1 MTAASRSRR
10 LLSLTAKSLVIAA
23 LLALATATASPAAQA
38 KPKKKSCARA
48 IINDWYGDG
57 QIDKQYEPHCYK
69 EAIRAL
75 PVDIK
80 DYSHAPEDI
89 LRALAYRK
97 KGKPDPGNGA
107 APDPSLG
114 GTTDPDYN
122 FVPTESGV
130 GDTTGGAETDAAG
143 DVNTASPSS
152 IPIPLLVLGGL
163 ALLLLAAGGAG
174 YVNRRRQADGGSS
187 DGAP

>member
-1 MTAASRSRR
+1 MTVAA
-10 LLSLTAKSLVIAA
+10 TPV
-23 LLALATATASPAAQA
+23 AQA
-38 KPKKKSCARA
+38 KQKKKNCARA

-57 QIDKQYEPHCYK
+57 QIDKLYEPHCYK

-97 KGKPDPGNGA
+97 KGKPDPGNGGT
-107 APDPSLG
+107 G
-114 GTTDPDYN
+114 GTTNPGSSGK
-122 FVPTESGV
+122 PTHGTPTP
-130 GDTTGGAETDAAG
+130 GHPGQQTGADETSAAG
-143 DVNTASPSS
+143 TIAGPGVDLDTSSPSS

-163 ALLLLAAGGAG
+163 ALLLLTAGGAG
-174 YVNRRRQADGGSS
+174 YVNRRLQARGTDDSES
-187 DGAP
+187 